1 MRRLLAC
8 CLLACCVSCAPPGA
22 TPYVRALYTR
32 VGMGSDALKNAS
44 VTVIAAGDFSLKEY
58 APVAAELYGS
68 PEAMR
73 HQLASSL
80 QARLSDENLCRLC
93 RLDTSLDGAA
103 LRQSVFAPLS
113 RAQVASFLERAP
125 GDYVVNLIDLRVY
138 RQVVTSHSAP
148 GPSGS
153 GLGSINR
160 SEYCI
165 ASARVQLWD
174 VRRVALAQE
183 FEVQGWAG
191 DFLGL
196 RERALK
202 RALED
207 LVDHAVQGWPENQ
220 F

>member
-8 CLLACCVSCAPPGA
+8 CLLACCVSCAPPGS

-32 VGMGSDALKNAS
+32 VGMGRDALKNTS

-80 QARLSDENLCRLC
+80 QARLSDEHLCKRC
-93 RLDTSLDGAA
+93 GLDTSLDGAA

-113 RAQVASFLERAP
+113 RAQVASILERAT
-125 GDYVVNLIDLRVY
+125 GDYVVNLMDLRVY
-138 RQVVTSHSAP
+138 RQVVTSPSSP
-148 GPSGS
+148 GSGS

-174 VRRVALAQE
+174 VRRGALAQE
-183 FEVQGWAG
+183 FEAQGWAG
-191 DFLGL
+191 DFLGF

-207 LVDHAVQGWPENQ
+207 LVDHAVQGWPENNY
-220 F
+220 

>member
-8 CLLACCVSCAPPGA
+8 CLLACCVSCAPPGS

-32 VGMGSDALKNAS
+32 VGMGRDALKNTS

-80 QARLSDENLCRLC
+80 RARLSDEHLCRRC
-93 RLDTSLDGAA
+93 GQDTSLDGAA

-113 RAQVASFLERAP
+113 RAQVASILERAT
-125 GDYVVNLIDLRVY
+125 GDYVVNLMDLRVY
-138 RQVVTSHSAP
+138 RQVVTSPSSP
-148 GPSGS
+148 GSGS

-174 VRRVALAQE
+174 VRRGALAQE
-183 FEVQGWAG
+183 FEAQGWAG
-191 DFLGL
+191 DFLGF

-207 LVDHAVQGWPENQ
+207 LVDHAAQGWPENNY
-220 F
+220 